1 MIQHPSSL
9 THAPS
14 AVALRGVGRQF
25 AGYTAVDSISLE
37 VPAGRFVAMVG
48 PSGCGKS
55 TVLNLIAGLIAPTHG
70 TVSIF
75 GEPLS
80 GINRRAAYMFQQDG
94 LLPWKTIV
102 DNVRL
107 GLDIR
112 GRRASEARAEAMAWV
127 DRVGLKGFGDR
138 YPYQLSGGM
147 RRRAAMA
154 QAWIVQ
160 PDLLLMDE
168 PFGAIDVHTRLR
180 MESELL
186 GLWADTQQTIIFVT
200 HDLEE
205 AISLSDEVLV
215 LSAGPASRVVGR
227 HQVNLDRP
235 RDLLDLKLDARFHEL
250 FAMIWGDL
258 RQEVLNSQGR
268 EVFENHEARRPG
280 ER

>member
-1 MIQHPSSL
+1 MIGHSSSL
-9 THAPS
+9 ASGPS
-14 AVALRGVGRQF
+14 AVALQDVGRRF
-25 AGYTAVDSISLE
+25 ASYIAIDGITLD
-37 VPAGRFVAMVG
+37 VPAGRFVSLVG

-55 TVLNLIAGLIAPTHG
+55 TVLNLIAGLIAPTSG
-70 TVSIF
+70 TVAIF

-80 GINRRAAYMFQQDG
+80 GINRRAAYMFQQDA
-94 LLPWKTIV
+94 LLPWKTVV

-112 GRRASEARAEAMAWV
+112 GRRASEARAEAMAWI
-127 DRVGLKGFGDR
+127 DRVGLTGFGDR

-147 RRRAAMA
+147 RKRAAMA

-186 GLWADTQQTIIFVT
+186 WLWADTQQTIIFVT

-227 HQVNLDRP
+227 YQVNLDRP
-235 RDLLDLKLDARFHEL
+235 RDLLDIKLDARFHEL

-258 RQEVLNSQGR
+258 RQEVLKSHA
-268 EVFENHEARRPG
+268 VRRAG
-280 ER
+280 EP

>member
-1 MIQHPSSL
+1 VIGHSSSL
-9 THAPS
+9 APGPT
-14 AVALRGVGRQF
+14 AVALRDVGRRF
-25 AGYTAVDSISLE
+25 ASYIAVEDISLD
-37 VPAGRFVAMVG
+37 VPAARFVSLVG

-55 TVLNLIAGLIAPTHG
+55 TVLNLIAGLIAPTRG

-80 GINRRAAYMFQQDG
+80 GINRRAAYMFQQDA
-94 LLPWKTIV
+94 LLPWKTVV

-112 GRRASEARAEAMAWV
+112 GRRPSEAHAEATAWV
-127 DRVGLKGFGDR
+127 DRVGLKGFADR

-147 RRRAAMA
+147 RKRAAMA

-168 PFGAIDVHTRLR
+168 PFAALDVHTRLR

-186 GLWADTQQTIIFVT
+186 ALWADSRQTIIFVT

-205 AISLSDEVLV
+205 AISLSDEVFV

-227 HQVNLDRP
+227 YPVPLDRP
-235 RDLLDLKLDARFHEL
+235 RNLIDIKLSARFHEL
-250 FAMIWGDL
+250 FATIWGDL
-258 RQEVLNSQGR
+258 RQEVLKSQGQ
-268 EVFENHEARRPG
+268 P
-280 ER
+280 